1 MSPRGRLSPF
11 SRATMVPYSWHAI
24 TSSGGTGISSY
35 AFYEAAYFATLQ
47 CVFRFIAAAVS
58 PRCCRRA
65 Q

>member
-11 SRATMVPYSWHAI
+11 LRATMVPYSWHAI
-24 TSSGGTGISSY
+24 TSSGGTGISLY

-47 CVFRFIAAAVS
+47 CLRRFSAAAVL
-58 PRCCRRA
+58 PWCWRRA